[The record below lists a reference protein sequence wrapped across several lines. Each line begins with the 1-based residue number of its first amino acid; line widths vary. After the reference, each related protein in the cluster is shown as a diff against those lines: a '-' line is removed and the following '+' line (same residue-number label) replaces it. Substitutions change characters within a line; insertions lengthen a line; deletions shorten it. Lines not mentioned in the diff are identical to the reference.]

1 MFCCF
6 DKSKLNCYEMKTYVE
21 GFSSVEKIQWK
32 FWVKLFFIQI
42 QFSPFPLTDTD
53 KVFGCSQGGQEQPPN
68 KCQLLVLCDICTA
81 SLKRPPGRKKREQI
95 VRVPHCIHTVQLT
108 APSPWHLRPQ
118 FVGDSLLEPLENLS
132 WEPHRS
138 FIVLFHCRENHSQ
151 IGTDRDGWW
160 KSDLHYSSLW
170 F

>member
-1 MFCCF
+1 MFSCS
-6 DKSKLNCYEMKTYVE
+6 DKSKLNCYEMKTYAD
-21 GFSSVEKIQWK
+21 KIQWK

-95 VRVPHCIHTVQLT
+95 VRVPHCIHTVSTLY
-108 APSPWHLRPQ
+108 
-118 FVGDSLLEPLENLS
+118 
-132 WEPHRS
+132 PHCS
-138 FIVLFHCRENHSQ
+138 IN
-151 IGTDRDGWW
+151 
-160 KSDLHYSSLW
+160 SSLAMT
-170 F
+170 FTPPVRRGLFVRTARKFVLRAT